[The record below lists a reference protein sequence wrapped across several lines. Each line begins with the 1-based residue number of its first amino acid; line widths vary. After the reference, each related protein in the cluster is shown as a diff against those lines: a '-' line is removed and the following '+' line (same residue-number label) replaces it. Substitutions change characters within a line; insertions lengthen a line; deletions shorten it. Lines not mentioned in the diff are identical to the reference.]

1 VLALAAERAV
11 ERVLGIA
18 AADLAHFRAL
28 TICESS
34 KSLPNQAC
42 ARSLS
47 LRGRPNQP
55 GVPFNLM
62 IHRAKYLPGQMRF
75 CCRERVVDRGQRDLT
90 FLAATVFAAAD
101 QLWTNSALR
110 PDQYAQPVLALIAL
124 RQMEPSSRPST
135 PSWLPT
141 TRGGSSQRRVT
152 TKRAA
157 RSSSPRTRGSLG
169 FCHYPA
175 QRTSPLSRRDPPSP
189 SRTR

>member
-1 VLALAAERAV
+1 
-11 ERVLGIA
+11 
-18 AADLAHFRAL
+18 
-28 TICESS
+28 
-34 KSLPNQAC
+34 
-42 ARSLS
+42 
-47 LRGRPNQP
+47 
-55 GVPFNLM
+55 
-62 IHRAKYLPGQMRF
+62 MRF

-175 QRTSPLSRRDPPSP
+175 QRTSPRREEIPLLFLGRAERFERAARRVSRSVSLATPSTLLLEGDLACWVATVASLQKQRR
-189 SRTR
+189 SREVWCRHVYSQLKASSDRAI